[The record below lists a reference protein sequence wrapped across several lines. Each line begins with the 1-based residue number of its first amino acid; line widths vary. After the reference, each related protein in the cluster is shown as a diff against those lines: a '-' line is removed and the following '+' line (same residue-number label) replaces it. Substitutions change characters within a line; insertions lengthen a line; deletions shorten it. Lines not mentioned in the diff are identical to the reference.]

1 MRMSNEFKLVTSFS
15 QTIIVIKKVDSLPS
29 LHRFVE
35 GVVVPS
41 FLQGFFAEC
50 QVTLKSLV
58 IRVRKLSESV
68 PLFL

>member
-1 MRMSNEFKLVTSFS
+1 MRMSNMLKLVTSSS
-15 QTIIVIKKVDSLPS
+15 QPIIVLKKVDSLPS
-29 LHRFVE
+29 LQGFLE

-50 QVTLKSLV
+50 LMTLKSLV